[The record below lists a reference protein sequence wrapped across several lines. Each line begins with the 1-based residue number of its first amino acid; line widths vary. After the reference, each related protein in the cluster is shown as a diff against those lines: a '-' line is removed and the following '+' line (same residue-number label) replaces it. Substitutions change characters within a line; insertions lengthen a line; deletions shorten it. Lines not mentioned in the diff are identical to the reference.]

1 MDFDWDDAKAFIVT
15 AESGSLTAAAKKLRT
30 SQPTIGRRV
39 TSLEE
44 SLGIVLFERSKNNLF
59 LTPQGER
66 LLASL
71 KGMERGA
78 NEAILVAKGA
88 TDSLGG
94 LVTIAASQ
102 LDAVFILPTLIA
114 KLRVLEPSLQ
124 IKLEVSND
132 SADLIHRNADI
143 AIRNYRPTEE
153 NLIIRKL
160 RDSSVSLYGTPEL
173 CTQVKAQNKAARRF
187 PVIGF
192 LETDYLT
199 EVLAKGGITKEQV
212 DFLCF
217 SDFQLTHI
225 ELAKIGVGLALLP
238 TNLGETLADLEC
250 VLPKGESVYD
260 YSTWLV
266 CHSELK
272 QSQRIRFVF
281 DYLAKHLTAIN
292 HNYT

>member
-71 KGMERGA
+71 KGMEKVA
-78 NEAILVAKGA
+78 NQAVLLAKGA
-88 TDSLGG
+88 RESLGG
-94 LVTIAASQ
+94 RVTIAASQ
-102 LDAVFILPTLIA
+102 LDAVFRLPALITELNALEPTL
-114 KLRVLEPSLQ
+114 Q
-124 IKLEVSND
+124 ISLEVSND

-143 AIRNYRPTEE
+143 AIRNFRPTEQ

-160 RDSSVSLYGTPEL
+160 SDSHVSLFGTPEL
-173 CTQVKAQNKAARRF
+173 CAKINKQTDTSTEL
-187 PVIGF
+187 PIIGF
-192 LETDYLT
+192 METDYLT
-199 EVLAKGGITKEQV
+199 QVLLKGGIEQEQINYV
-212 DFLCF
+212 CLT
-217 SDFQLTHI
+217 DFQPAHI
-225 ELAKIGVGLALLP
+225 ELAKQGLGLALLP
-238 TNLGETLADLEC
+238 TNLGETLAELEC
-250 VLPKGESVYD
+250 LLPKAHSVYD

-266 CHSELK
+266 CHSELRHN
-272 QSQRIRFVF
+272 QSIKFVYDF
-281 DYLAKHLTAIN
+281 LADRLS
-292 HNYT
+292 